1 MWLLSFLPDTLLM
14 YIVNVILIAGV
25 ISFILAF
32 FVLHKILNKIP
43 GLSKYALMFQI
54 ISALL
59 LTAGIYF
66 KGGYS
71 TEMMWRE
78 RVKELEAK
86 VAAAETESKQENI
99 VVQEKIVKQK
109 EYIKGKTE
117 YITKYI
123 DKIETKEIIKEV
135 QGPER
140 VRVEEVIKYIES
152 CPVPK
157 ELVDIHNNAAILNR
171 AAKDAKK

>member
-14 YIVNVILIAGV
+14 YIVNIILITGV

-43 GLSKYALMFQI
+43 GLSKYALMIQI
-54 ISALL
+54 VSAVL

-78 RVKELEAK
+78 RVQELEAK
-86 VAAAETESKQENI
+86 VAAAEAEAKKEN
-99 VVQEKIVKQK
+99 VVIQEKIVKQK
-109 EYIKGKTE
+109 EFIKGKTE

-123 DKIETKEIIKEV
+123 DKLETKEIIKEV

-157 ELVDIHNNAAILNR
+157 ELIDIHNDAANLNK
-171 AAKDAKK
+171 AAKEPKK

>member
-1 MWLLSFLPDTLLM
+1 MWLLSLLPDTLLM
-14 YIVNVILIAGV
+14 YIVNMILIAGV

-54 ISALL
+54 VSALL

-78 RVKELEAK
+78 RVQELEAK
-86 VAAAETESKQENI
+86 VAAAEAESKKEN
-99 VVQEKIVKQK
+99 VVIQEKIVKQK
-109 EYIKGKTE
+109 EFIKGKTE

-123 DKIETKEIIKEV
+123 DKLETKEIIKEV

-157 ELVDIHNNAAILNR
+157 ELIDIHNNAANLNK
-171 AAKDAKK
+171 AAKEPKK

>member
-14 YIVNVILIAGV
+14 YIVNIVLIAGV

-43 GLSKYALMFQI
+43 MLSKYALAFQI
-54 ISALL
+54 VSAVL

-66 KGGYS
+66 KGGYT
-71 TEMMWRE
+71 TEMMWRD

-86 VAAAETESKQENI
+86 VAAAEVESKKEN
-99 VVQEKIVKQK
+99 VVIQEKIVKQK

-123 DKIETKEIIKEV
+123 DKLETKEIVKEV
-135 QGPER
+135 PGPER
-140 VRVEEVIKYIES
+140 VRIEEVIKYIEN

-157 ELVDIHNNAAILNR
+157 ELVDIHNDAAILNK
-171 AAKDAKK
+171 AAKDPRK

>member
-14 YIVNVILIAGV
+14 YIVNIVLIAGV

-43 GLSKYALMFQI
+43 GLSKYVTVIQI
-54 ISALL
+54 VSAMLLIS
-59 LTAGIYF
+59 GIYF

-71 TEMMWRE
+71 TEMMWRD

-86 VAAAETESKQENI
+86 VTAAEAEAKKEN
-99 VVQEKIVKQK
+99 VVIQEKIVKQK
-109 EYIKGKTE
+109 EFIKGKTE
-117 YITKYI
+117 YITRYI

-157 ELVDIHNNAAILNR
+157 ELIDIHNDAANLNK
-171 AAKDAKK
+171 AAKEPKK

>member
-1 MWLLSFLPDTLLM
+1 M

>member
-14 YIVNVILIAGV
+14 YIVNIVLFAGI

-43 GLSKYALMFQI
+43 SLSKYVTIIQI
-54 ISALL
+54 VSAVL

-66 KGGYS
+66 KGGYT
-71 TEMMWRE
+71 TEMMWRD

-86 VAAAETESKQENI
+86 VAAAEAESKKEN
-99 VVQEKIVKQK
+99 VVIQEKIVKQK
-109 EYIKGKTE
+109 EFIKGKTE

-123 DKIETKEIIKEV
+123 DKLETKEVIKEV

-140 VRVEEVIKYIES
+140 VRIEEVIKYIES

-157 ELVDIHNNAAILNR
+157 ELINVHNDAAILNK
-171 AAKDAKK
+171 AAKDPRK

>member
-14 YIVNVILIAGV
+14 YIVNIVLIAGI

-43 GLSKYALMFQI
+43 GLSKYVTVIQI
-54 ISALL
+54 VSAVL

-66 KGGYS
+66 KGGYT
-71 TEMMWRE
+71 TEMMWRD

-86 VAAAETESKQENI
+86 VAAAEAESKKEN
-99 VVQEKIVKQK
+99 VVIQEKIVKQK
-109 EYIKGKTE
+109 EYIQGKTE

-123 DKIETKEIIKEV
+123 DKLETKEVIKEV

-140 VRVEEVIKYIES
+140 VRVEEVIKYIEN

-157 ELVDIHNNAAILNR
+157 ELINIHNDAAILNK
-171 AAKDAKK
+171 AAKDPRK

>member
-1 MWLLSFLPDTLLM
+1 M
-14 YIVNVILIAGV
+14 YIVNVVLITGI

-43 GLSKYALMFQI
+43 GLSKYALAFQI
-54 ISALL
+54 VSAILL
-59 LTAGIYF
+59 ALGIYF

-71 TEMMWRE
+71 TEMMWRD
-78 RVKELEAK
+78 RVKELESK
-86 VAAAETESKQENI
+86 VAAAEVTSKKEN
-99 VVQEKIVKQK
+99 VTVQEKIVKQK

-140 VRVEEVIKYIES
+140 VRVEEVVKYVEN
-152 CPVPK
+152 CPVPR
-157 ELVDIHNNAAILNR
+157 ELINIHDAAATLNK
-171 AAKDAKK
+171 AAQGAKK

>member
-1 MWLLSFLPDTLLM
+1 MFLLHLLPDALLM
-14 YIVNVILIAGV
+14 YIVNIVLIVGV

-43 GLSKYALMFQI
+43 GLSKYALAFQI
-54 ISALL
+54 VSAVLL
-59 LTAGIYF
+59 VAGIYF
-66 KGGYS
+66 KGGYT
-71 TEMMWRE
+71 TEMMWRD
-78 RVKELEAK
+78 RVKELETK
-86 VAAAETESKQENI
+86 VAAAEAESKKENI
-99 VVQEKIVKQK
+99 VVQEKIVQQK

-123 DKIETKEIIKEV
+123 DKLETKEIVKEV

-140 VRVEEVIKYIES
+140 VRIEEVVKYIEN

-157 ELVDIHNNAAILNR
+157 ELVDIHDA
-171 AAKDAKK
+171 AAKLNKAAGDPRK

>member
-1 MWLLSFLPDTLLM
+1 MWILSFLPDTLLM
-14 YIVNVILIAGV
+14 YLVNIILIAGV
-25 ISFILAF
+25 VSFILAF

-43 GLSKYALMFQI
+43 GLSKYVTVIQI
-54 ISALL
+54 VSAVL

-71 TEMMWRE
+71 TEILWRD

-86 VAAAETESKQENI
+86 VAAAESEAKKENI
-99 VVQEKIVKQK
+99 VIQEKIVKQK

-117 YITKYI
+117 YITQYI

-157 ELVDIHNNAAILNR
+157 ELIDIHNNAAILNK
-171 AAKDAKK
+171 AAEEPKK

>member
-1 MWLLSFLPDTLLM
+1 M
-14 YIVNVILIAGV
+14 YIVNIILLTGV

-43 GLSKYALMFQI
+43 GLSKYALTFQI
-54 ISALL
+54 VSAILL
-59 LTAGIYF
+59 ASGIYF
-66 KGGYS
+66 KGGY
-71 TEMMWRE
+71 TAEMMWRD
-78 RVKELEAK
+78 RVKELETK
-86 VAAAETESKQENI
+86 VAEAEVESKKENV

-140 VRVEEVIKYIES
+140 VRIEEVIKYIEN

-157 ELVDIHNNAAILNR
+157 ELINIHDAAAALNKP
-171 AAKDAKK
+171 AGEPKK

>member
-14 YIVNVILIAGV
+14 YIVNIVLIAGV

-43 GLSKYALMFQI
+43 GLSKYALAFQI
-54 ISALL
+54 VSALL

-71 TEMMWRE
+71 TEMMWRD
-78 RVKELEAK
+78 RVKELETK
-86 VAAAETESKQENI
+86 VAAAEAESKKENT
-99 VVQEKIVKQK
+99 VVEEKIVKQK

-117 YITKYI
+117 YITRYI
-123 DKIETKEIIKEV
+123 DKIETKEIVKEV

-140 VRVEEVIKYIES
+140 VRIEEVIKYVES

-157 ELVDIHNNAAILNR
+157 ELINVHDAATKLNK
-171 AAKDAKK
+171 AAGDPKK

>member
-14 YIVNVILIAGV
+14 YIVNIVLIAGIV
-25 ISFILAF
+25 SFILAF
-32 FVLHKILNKIP
+32 FVLHRILNKIP
-43 GLSKYALMFQI
+43 GLSKYALAFQI
-54 ISALL
+54 VSALL

-66 KGGYS
+66 KGGYT
-71 TEMMWRE
+71 TEMMWRD

-86 VAAAETESKQENI
+86 VAVAEAESKKEN
-99 VVQEKIVKQK
+99 VVIQEKIIKQK
-109 EYIKGKTE
+109 EYIQGKTE

-123 DKIETKEIIKEV
+123 DKLETKEVIKEV

-140 VRVEEVIKYIES
+140 VRVEEVIKYIEN

-157 ELVDIHNNAAILNR
+157 ELINIHNDAAILNK
-171 AAKDAKK
+171 AAKDPRK

>member
-14 YIVNVILIAGV
+14 YIVNIVLIAGI

-43 GLSKYALMFQI
+43 GLSKYVTVIQI
-54 ISALL
+54 VSAVL

-66 KGGYS
+66 KGGYT
-71 TEMMWRE
+71 TEMMWRD

-86 VAAAETESKQENI
+86 VAAAEAESKKEN
-99 VVQEKIVKQK
+99 VVIQEKVVKQK
-109 EYIKGKTE
+109 EYIQGKTE

-123 DKIETKEIIKEV
+123 DKLETKEVIKEV

-140 VRVEEVIKYIES
+140 VRVEEVIKYIEN

-157 ELVDIHNNAAILNR
+157 ELINIHNDAAILNK
-171 AAKDAKK
+171 AAKDPRK